1 MSFACFVYSRKKCNI
16 QISNICSDYRVFHS
30 HSPLLSRAI
39 VSDYRLR
46 MKNSEKSTKGKLSTQ
61 KGLDQFVEILHYRG
75 EISLTSTLAIAA
87 ISSFFSV
94 LICHLPTPCDA
105 QCSDFS
111 SWKIV
116 IQIEKSRCGRTM
128 NGANKILILS

>member
-1 MSFACFVYSRKKCNI
+1 MPSMMSFACFVYSRKKCNI
-16 QISNICSDYRVFHS
+16 QISDICSDYRFLHP

-46 MKNSEKSTKGKLSTQ
+46 MKNSEKRTKGKLSTQ
-61 KGLDQFVEILHYRG
+61 KGSDRFAEILHYQG

-87 ISSFFSV
+87 IRVFFSV
-94 LICHLPTPCDA
+94 LICHLPTPRDA
-105 QCSDFS
+105 QCSDVS

-116 IQIEKSRCGRTM
+116 I
-128 NGANKILILS
+128 